1 MTVKRKWMSKN
12 SCKKIEF
19 HVTFCKYVIQVERK
33 VDSKETECR
42 GEVVNLIDFGN
53 KIKQFVVRD

>member
-1 MTVKRKWMSKN
+1 MSKN